1 MRTRFTC
8 ASVLAL
14 ALSSTPSLAQD
25 AGSNN
30 PQSSRDSTGLQD
42 IVVTAQRKSESLQ
55 RAAIA
60 VTAISTEALTAKVTK
75 GEDFA
80 SLVPSVVIGAG
91 GGGTNLVAI
100 RGIGTLASNGLTEN
114 VVAFNLDGVY
124 LARPAAAN
132 ALFYDLE
139 RVEVLKGPQGTLYGR
154 NATAGA
160 INIISKRPTFETEG
174 NIDVQIGNYDLYQA
188 QGALNLPLSQTVA
201 VRIAGQGISRDGYM
215 SDGYNDQ
222 KQYSGRM
229 SLLAK
234 PSTDISLLLTAD
246 YAHIGGKGI
255 TGVLS
260 PFVDPNNPFLG
271 PSEPLSQA
279 PYANFPFIP
288 GGLPQ
293 AQTDGFNDINL
304 WGVSGNLDW
313 DTGAGKLTVVGA
325 YRRSDMD
332 YKHYSAGFPVTVSGE
347 YSNQRTLEVRY
358 ATPEENRLRAVI
370 GGYYFKETGGFVLAF
385 QTTPAPASV
394 VDIDKYDTRSLAAFG
409 QATFDITEKVRL
421 IGGLR
426 YSDEKKSVVGTAN
439 GGAAVLGSL
448 QDSNVSWRAGLEADV
463 SARSLFYATVATG
476 FKAGG
481 FYASLVPNTFK
492 PEKLT
497 AYTLGSKN
505 RFLDNRLQFN
515 LELYYWKY
523 DDKQVSH
530 LGPVRPAGF
539 NLITE
544 NAGNATIYG
553 AEMEASFLAT
563 PDDLF
568 STNVLFNH
576 TKYDSFV
583 YNQTIAVGPPST
595 TCAILP
601 PTAGQPATTVNV
613 DCSGNVLQQAPKWS
627 VNVGYEHT
635 FHLANDG
642 KVVFAAQGQFRS
654 SYWLGDEHLV
664 GQQQGNYATAD
675 AQLTYHAPED
685 RWTVGAYIQNIG
697 DKAVMTQSVA
707 QPILGQPVVGLY
719 PPRTYG
725 VRAGLRF

>member
-1 MRTRFTC
+1 MHPEECVLEGCAHHGALHPKRASSSKKINSREGGCYEDKITC

-14 ALSSTPSLAQD
+14 ALSSTSSLAQD

-30 PQSSRDSTGLQD
+30 PQSSQDATGLQD

-139 RVEVLKGPQGTLYGR
+139 RVEVLKGLQGTL
-154 NATAGA
+154 
-160 INIISKRPTFETEG
+160 
-174 NIDVQIGNYDLYQA
+174 
-188 QGALNLPLSQTVA
+188 
-201 VRIAGQGISRDGYM
+201 
-215 SDGYNDQ
+215 
-222 KQYSGRM
+222 
-229 SLLAK
+229 
-234 PSTDISLLLTAD
+234 
-246 YAHIGGKGI
+246 
-255 TGVLS
+255 
-260 PFVDPNNPFLG
+260 
-271 PSEPLSQA
+271 
-279 PYANFPFIP
+279 
-288 GGLPQ
+288 
-293 AQTDGFNDINL
+293 
-304 WGVSGNLDW
+304 
-313 DTGAGKLTVVGA
+313 
-325 YRRSDMD
+325 
-332 YKHYSAGFPVTVSGE
+332 
-347 YSNQRTLEVRY
+347 
-358 ATPEENRLRAVI
+358 
-370 GGYYFKETGGFVLAF
+370 
-385 QTTPAPASV
+385 
-394 VDIDKYDTRSLAAFG
+394 
-409 QATFDITEKVRL
+409 
-421 IGGLR
+421 
-426 YSDEKKSVVGTAN
+426 
-439 GGAAVLGSL
+439 
-448 QDSNVSWRAGLEADV
+448 
-463 SARSLFYATVATG
+463 YATVATG

-481 FYASLVPNTFK
+481 FYASLTPNTFK

-635 FHLANDG
+635 FRLANDG

-685 RWTVGAYIQNIG
+685 RWTVGSYIQNIG